1 MPLEVLVM
9 APFRSTHHG
18 ALRFALG
25 VCRAACMAVL
35 TCAWPGVPA
44 FAGPAGEAAET
55 GYSYYY
61 FKEPNRLNVDVS
73 RIAVLYAQD
82 ERGGAVVEPDLLP
95 YGLDVAAVEPMA
107 VRGWSFVKTT
117 ASIRT
122 DSAIRRAVSQIA
134 AGEPVEF
141 ASPVFVDDEGG
152 PIVVTPDILVG
163 FDRSLDPAR
172 AEAILAESG
181 AGEILLRLC
190 SKAAPWIWARR
201 VTTSTLAGDS

>member
-1 MPLEVLVM
+1 M
-9 APFRSTHHG
+9 APFRSPRLG
-18 ALRFALG
+18 SLRFSLE
-25 VCRAACMAVL
+25 VCQSTCMAVL
-35 TCAWPGVPA
+35 VAAWSGVPA
-44 FAGPAGEAAET
+44 FAGQGGEATET

-61 FKEPNRLNVDVS
+61 FKEQNQLRLDMT
-73 RIAVLYAQD
+73 RIAILYAQD
-82 ERGGAVVEPDLLP
+82 ERGGAMVEPDLSP
-95 YGLDVAAVEPMA
+95 YGLDVATVEPMA

-122 DSAIRRAVSQIA
+122 DSVIRRAASQVA

-141 ASPVFVDDEGG
+141 VSPVFVDDEGD

-172 AEAILAESG
+172 AESILAESG